1 MGNFTSC
8 CDSCFRSRRSQSYE
22 PLLLENEREAV
33 ADLLQYLENRTT
45 TNFFIGSPLSALTTL
60 SFSDNVDLQRSA
72 ALAFAEITEKEVRP
86 VGRDTLDPILFL
98 LSSHDTEVQRA
109 ASAALGNLAVNTD
122 NKLLIVKLG
131 GLEPLI
137 RQMLSPNVEVQC
149 NAVGCVTN
157 LATHDDNKTKIAKSG
172 ALVPLTRLARSKDMR
187 VQRNATGALL
197 NMTHSDENRQQLVN
211 AGAIPVLVSLLNSPD
226 TDVQYYCTTALS
238 NIAVDGAN
246 RKKLAQSE
254 PKLVTSLVL
263 LMDSSS
269 LKVQCQAALA
279 LRNLASDEKYQLEIV
294 KADGLLSLL
303 RLLQSTYLPLILSSA
318 ACVRNVSIHPQNE
331 SPIIESG
338 FLQPLINL
346 LSFKDNEEVQC
357 HAISTLRNLAAS
369 SEKNKTAIVKAG
381 AVQSIKELV
390 LEVPMN
396 VQSEMTACVAVLAL
410 SDDLKG
416 QLLEMGICEVLIPLT
431 NSPSSEV
438 QGNSAAALGNLSSKV
453 DGRSTADDYSA
464 FNEVWD
470 KPDGGMHQYLYRFL
484 SSSDATFQHIAVWTI
499 VQLLESGDPQ
509 LISNIRG
516 SQLLIPNIRNLA
528 SSHTSSPTSSVGTP
542 RSHRSQ
548 AHSYQETETGEGQGE
563 IQLLGRRILDFV
575 DGDGDPITSASG
587 LSSSHMQTLAG
598 SVDESVTG
606 RDHEELRRSVRDAFT
621 SGSHH
626 SRA

>member
-1 MGNFTSC
+1 MGVVSSC
-8 CDSCFRSRRSQSYE
+8 CESCFRSRRSQQYE

-45 TNFFIGSPLSALTTL
+45 TNFFQGSPLSALTTL

-72 ALAFAEITEKEVRP
+72 ALAFAEITEKEVRS

-98 LSSHDTEVQRA
+98 LSSQDTEVQRA

-211 AGAIPVLVSLLNSPD
+211 AGAIPVLVSLLNSMD

-238 NIAVDGAN
+238 NIAVDGTN
-246 RKKLAQSE
+246 RKKLAQTES
-254 PKLVTSLVL
+254 KLVTSLVA
-263 LMDSSS
+263 LMDSPS

-294 KADGLLSLL
+294 KADGLTSLL

-369 SEKNKTAIVKAG
+369 SEKNKLAIVKAG

-410 SDDLKG
+410 SDELKG

-438 QGNSAAALGNLSSKV
+438 QGNSAAALGNLSSK
-453 DGRSTADDYSA
+453 DGRTATDDYSA
-464 FNEVWD
+464 FNDVWD
-470 KPDGGMHQYLYRFL
+470 KPEGGMHRYLYNFL
-484 SSSDATFQHIAVWTI
+484 TSPDATFQHIAVWTI

-509 LISNIRG
+509 LISNLRNSGLLNPPIR
-516 SQLLIPNIRNLA
+516 QLALSRTP
-528 SSHTSSPTSSVGTP
+528 TPTSSVGTP
-542 RSHRSQ
+542 RSHHSASQ
-548 AHSYQETETGEGQGE
+548 SYADTETGDGQAE
-563 IQLLGRRILDFV
+563 IQLLARRILEFV
-575 DGDGDPITSASG
+575 DGDMDAG
-587 LSSSHMQTLAG
+587 LPRSVAGSHMAGSSLGSSS
-598 SVDESVTG
+598 G
-606 RDHEELRRSVRDAFT
+606 REHEELRRSVREAF
-621 SGSHH
+621 SGSYH
-626 SRA
+626 

>member
-1 MGNFTSC
+1 MGNVSSC
-8 CDSCFRSRRSQSYE
+8 CENCFQGHKSQPYE

-33 ADLLQYLENRTT
+33 ADLLQYLENRAT
-45 TNFFIGSPLSALTTL
+45 TNFFTGPPLASLTTL

-86 VGRDTLDPILFL
+86 VARDTLDPILFL

-238 NIAVDGAN
+238 NIAVDGTN

-254 PKLVTSLVL
+254 PKLVASLVA

-294 KADGLLSLL
+294 KADGLTALL

-331 SPIIESG
+331 SPIIDAG

-410 SDDLKG
+410 SDDLKS
-416 QLLEMGICEVLIPLT
+416 QLLELGICEVLIPLT

-438 QGNSAAALGNLSSKV
+438 QGNSAAALGNLSSK
-453 DGRSTADDYSA
+453 DGKSATDDYSA
-464 FNEVWD
+464 FNDVWD
-470 KPDGGMHQYLYRFL
+470 KPEGGMHKYLYRFL
-484 SSSDATFQHIAVWTI
+484 TSPDTTFQHIAVWTI

-509 LISNIRG
+509 LISSIRT
-516 SQLLIPNIRNLA
+516 STLLIPNIRDLA
-528 SSHTSSPTSSVGTP
+528 VSRISTPSSSVGTP
-542 RSHRSQ
+542 HSQ
-548 AHSYQETETGEGQGE
+548 HSRTHSEHDTETGDGQGE
-563 IQLLGRRILDFV
+563 IQLLGRRILEFV
-575 DGDGDPITSASG
+575 DGDAEGLVPSSVAASHIQPG
-587 LSSSHMQTLAG
+587 SSVASST
-598 SVDESVTG
+598 
-606 RDHEELRRSVRDAFT
+606 RDHEELRRSVREAFGP
-621 SGSHH
+621 GSH
-626 SRA
+626 R